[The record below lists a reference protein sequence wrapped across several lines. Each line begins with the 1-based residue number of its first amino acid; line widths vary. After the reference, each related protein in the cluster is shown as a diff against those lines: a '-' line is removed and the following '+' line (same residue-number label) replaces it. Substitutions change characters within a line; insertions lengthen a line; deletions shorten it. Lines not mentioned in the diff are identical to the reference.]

1 MSMQQFDVVVVG
13 AGSGGLTAAVGLSK
27 IGKRVLLIERD
38 KIGGECTNSGCIP
51 SKALL
56 HHAKTYAAAVAVSGE
71 NGNTENFRR
80 EAFNYARA
88 KIAETLA
95 TETSDHFKKLGITV
109 IHGDAVFTGPR
120 LLTVGTETYTFKQ
133 AVIATGSSPRLIEVP
148 GLTPEDTLTNQ
159 NLFEQTDIPKRTLVI
174 GGGPI
179 GLEMGQAFALL
190 GSQVTI
196 VDTGVTLAKLEDP
209 SVAKVLQNEFLKL
222 GITFIG
228 QASVTSIDQKVA
240 TVTTTEGATHTVA
253 FDKVLMA
260 IGRVPNLPRS
270 LAAAD
275 VASTEFGITVD
286 SNYQTKNRRIYALGD
301 VADRLKFT
309 HQADDVARA
318 VVARIATRGLTNIHT
333 KAVPKVTYTEPELA
347 QVGMSYQDA
356 ASAYGEERIHRIE
369 VPYAANDRART
380 DNAESGVL
388 VVITKRLT
396 GKILGAHI
404 ASAHAGELITPFTLA
419 IDNNLSLWK
428 LRRTIYA
435 YPTYSLLIKKA
446 GDYFFATQMT
456 TLKGDLGRTFKHALP
471 HIAVMTLWLVSLV
484 AFYKYEMVHHLSATD
499 ATLMLF
505 NLITLSSVG
514 PLLYILAYTIRP
526 LTFIPGTLMTILSG
540 VFFGF
545 WGGIVYTFIGANL
558 SAIFAYAIGRFFGG
572 KGAQNSTGFFGRFAT
587 TCRTHPFTSVLTMRL
602 LFIPFD
608 GVNYGSGFLRIPFV
622 PYVLGTLVGTILG
635 IVTFVAIGASVS
647 VSEFKAHGI
656 SIHAINSTYL
666 LLSAG
671 IFIASLVIARIL
683 KQK

>member
-1 MSMQQFDVVVVG
+1 MQQFDAIVVG

-27 IGKRVLLIERD
+27 IGKRVLLVERD
-38 KIGGECTNSGCIP
+38 TIGGECTTSGCIP

-56 HHAKTYAAAVAVSGE
+56 HHAKSYATAIAVSGE
-71 NGNTENFRR
+71 NGNTENFRC
-80 EAFNYARA
+80 EAFNYVRS

-95 TETSDHFKKLGITV
+95 TETPDHFKKNGITV
-109 IHGDAVFTGPR
+109 MYEEAVFIGPR
-120 LLTVGTETYTFKQ
+120 TLIVGTETYTFKQ
-133 AVIATGSSPRLIEVP
+133 AIIATGSSPRFIEIP
-148 GLTPEDTLTNQ
+148 GLLPDDTLTNQ
-159 NLFEQTDIPKRTLVI
+159 NLFDQTDVPKRTLVI

-196 VDTGVTLAKLEDP
+196 VDTGATLAKLEDP
-209 SVAKVLQNEFLKL
+209 SVAAVLQLEFSKL

-228 QASVTSIDQKVA
+228 TASVTSIDQKVA
-240 TVTTTEGATHTVA
+240 TITTTEGTTHSVA

-260 IGRVPNLPRS
+260 IGRVPNLPQG
-270 LAAAD
+270 LATAGI
-275 VASTEFGITVD
+275 ASTEFGITVD
-286 SNYQTKNRRIYALGD
+286 SNYQTANRRIYALGD

-309 HQADDVARA
+309 HQADDIARQ
-318 VVARIATRGLTNIHT
+318 VVTRIATHGLISVKT

-347 QVGMSYQDA
+347 QVGMSYTDA
-356 ASAYGEERIHRIE
+356 QTTYGEQHIHRIE
-369 VPYAANDRART
+369 VPYGANDRART
-380 DNAESGVL
+380 DNAEVGVL
-388 VVITKRLT
+388 VVIAKRLT
-396 GKILGAHI
+396 GKILGAHVGGE
-404 ASAHAGELITPFTLA
+404 HAGELITTFTLA

-446 GDYFFATQMT
+446 GDYFFATQIT
-456 TLKGDLGRTFKHALP
+456 TLKGDLGRALKHALP
-471 HIAVMTLWLVSLV
+471 HITVMTLWLVSLV

-572 KGAQNSTGFFGRFAT
+572 TGVQKSTGVFGRFAT

-656 SIHAINSTYL
+656 SIQAINSTYL

-683 KQK
+683 KRE